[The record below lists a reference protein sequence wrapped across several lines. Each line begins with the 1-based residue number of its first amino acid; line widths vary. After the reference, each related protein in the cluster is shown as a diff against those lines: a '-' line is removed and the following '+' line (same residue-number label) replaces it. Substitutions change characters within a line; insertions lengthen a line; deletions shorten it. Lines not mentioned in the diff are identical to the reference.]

1 MQGSIL
7 NVGSDRS
14 LILGDEGARYAF
26 ASSDWRSVDAKP
38 EVGMR
43 VDFETRG
50 SDATDVYPLPI
61 TAARRVT
68 YTDPTAKVS
77 PPTEPTRKKPRL
89 GKLLFVDK
97 TIVVGMTVAI
107 LGMVLSAALLVYML
121 LNVEVPQVVRLVALV
136 PSPGTVVLGDVGDT
150 ADLTAQGYY
159 SDLSLEDLD
168 PERISFESTN
178 PSIVSVTP
186 DGTVT
191 AEAQGAADIVV
202 RLGGTTERVHA
213 LVFGDIP
220 TLPPIDPAM
229 VGPIPDPE
237 LEIEV
242 RAVLN
247 RVIIELGPRYDEDDA
262 ADIADELGGEIIF
275 SYRTFPGHVIEFDA
289 ATNALLDVIED
300 LGSDRQIEAA
310 YPDILLELLGHP
322 IDTLSVD
329 SGQSVEERRTSAY
342 HNAGFEGAWRMLEKV
357 PKLYPVVVGMV
368 EGGALNIDAPGQHA
382 VITKEFD
389 RRRVHSPPSS
399 TTSSNHAAG
408 VASVLA
414 ATNHQLQF
422 NQSHPEL
429 EIGNLSGILS
439 SVENLRYDLI
449 SMSIDPQF
457 LSLADSLNQ
466 IEAIHSIQNRGSTAI
481 DAVNF
486 SYGNANAW
494 TADFDYIFSLFGDH
508 SSLVKNIIGD
518 LPGVTFVAGAGNCEV
533 EASNIFPAKLSID
546 PDFSNVMTVG
556 GASRSYAN
564 RWSNDPDVCEGV
576 RGRSSAYGN
585 AVTIAAPAE
594 NVWAVDTYER
604 DGYFGR
610 SGTSFAAPM
619 VTGAVALLK
628 SIDQNANPRDLK
640 DLLVETGDKK
650 TICTSTPTALSTC
663 PESDKEEWSFLRADK
678 AVAQLLLDLVKAEV
692 GDRVVVPVEEN
703 RVEGSFMVVG
713 ADIRNESEIVW
724 PLHVEAYVARPD
736 GQQIKLESE
745 SETLAVAA
753 QSSHLF
759 TGGFWAAQPGCWGMR
774 VRVSMD
780 NDPDSHLRKALAEL
794 AALSSPNH
802 GLLADTGWINEVI
815 EVRPA
820 GAPDVALD
828 CSGAANAVPLTLTDS
843 TGPSQTAP
851 GYNVMLLAD
860 TSGSMDGSKVT
871 ALKEAVRIFVDRAR
885 DIQVEAKAG
894 SAPNPSLI
902 GMVDFDSRYREVLSM
917 QAIDPSDN
925 SLSQWESAIRS
936 LDADGGTALYDAVI
950 RSVQLLESEGV
961 PGKGNIL
968 IALTDGSDQ
977 DSSNS
982 LRAAVEAIQGST
994 VTMYAVALSEPGG
1007 QGDYDFSVLE
1017 QMARAGRGSAFAAH
1031 TDNLDS
1037 VYELFT
1043 TIFAIQ

>member
-150 ADLTAQGYY
+150 ADLTVQGYY

-168 PERISFESTN
+168 PERISFESTD
-178 PSIVSVTP
+178 PSIVSVTA

-191 AEAQGAADIVV
+191 ALAQGAADIVI
-202 RLGGTTERVHA
+202 RLGSTTERVHA
-213 LVFGDIP
+213 LIFGDIP

-247 RVIIELGPRYDEDDA
+247 RVIIELHSRFGLDRANE
-262 ADIADELGGEIIF
+262 IAEELGGEVIH
-275 SYRTFPGHVIEFDA
+275 SYRSFPGFVIEFDA
-289 ATNALLDVIED
+289 ETNALMDVIQGLEGD
-300 LGSDRQIEAA
+300 NTVEAA
-310 YPDILLELLGHP
+310 YPDVTFEPSTHP
-322 IDTLSVD
+322 IDTLLASASGDRICAFRDPANGKRYNPSV
-329 SGQSVEERRTSAY
+329 GVEAQLNAAY
-342 HNAGFEGAWRMLEKV
+342 LQAGFEGAWGMMHDIPALQPVFVSVNEADGVVNLE
-357 PKLYPVVVGMV
+357 YPNQHQILAREFSVDRIYTPSNLTETEYHAAAVTSIVAANNQQFGEGLENAENFSGIVASVDGLDYYVISFHSPSASAELMILEQLQSINAGGNAVDVINMSLGHPQSYLRRHTTKIREAMASMDDVVFVSSAGNDRSDATDRDIVNALSLDQRLDNMMVVG
-368 EGGALNIDAPGQHA
+368 GANCLYD
-382 VITKEFD
+382 D
-389 RRRVHSPPSS
+389 RH
-399 TTSSNHAAG
+399 TSSN
-408 VASVLA
+408 
-414 ATNHQLQF
+414 
-422 NQSHPEL
+422 
-429 EIGNLSGILS
+429 
-439 SVENLRYDLI
+439 
-449 SMSIDPQF
+449 
-457 LSLADSLNQ
+457 
-466 IEAIHSIQNRGSTAI
+466 
-481 DAVNF
+481 
-486 SYGNANAW
+486 
-494 TADFDYIFSLFGDH
+494 FG
-508 SSLVKNIIGD
+508 K
-518 LPGVTFVAGAGNCEV
+518 
-533 EASNIFPAKLSID
+533 
-546 PDFSNVMTVG
+546 
-556 GASRSYAN
+556 
-564 RWSNDPDVCEGV
+564 
-576 RGRSSAYGN
+576 
-585 AVTIAAPAE
+585 AVTIAAPGERILAI
-594 NVWAVDTYER
+594 DTRRES
-604 DGYFGR
+604 GYGLVN
-610 SGTSFAAPM
+610 GTSFAAPM
-619 VTGAVALLK
+619 VTGAVALLR
-628 SIDQNANPRDLK
+628 SIDPGLNPGEIK
-640 DLLVETGDKK
+640 DYLVETADTKDV
-650 TICTSTPTALSTC
+650 CTTGNDPCADG
-663 PESDKEEWSFLRADK
+663 EEEEWHFLRADK
-678 AVAQLLLDLVKAEV
+678 AVAQLIR
-692 GDRVVVPVEEN
+692 DRVNADVGQRVIVPVDN
-703 RVEGSFMVVG
+703 DRIEGFYMDVG
-713 ADIRNESEIVW
+713 VYIHNEGEIVW
-724 PLHVEAYVARPD
+724 PFHVEAWVAEPD
-736 GQQIKLESE
+736 GQQKEWELNSE
-745 SETLAVAA
+745 FVAIAPET
-753 QSSHLF
+753 SHPF
-759 TGGFWAAQPGCWGMR
+759 TGTIHGDQPGCWDLR
-774 VRVSMD
+774 IRVSLD
-780 NDPDSHLRKALAEL
+780 DPNNTDSHLQITLAEL
-794 AALSSPNH
+794 ANSPGNH
-802 GLLADTGWINEVI
+802 GLLADTGWIKEAI

-820 GAPDVALD
+820 GAPDIALG
-828 CSGAANAVPLTLTDS
+828 CSGAANAAPLTLRDS
-843 TGPSQTAP
+843 TGQSQTGP
-851 GYNVMLLAD
+851 GYNVLLLAD

-871 ALKEAVRIFVDRAR
+871 ALKEAVRIFVNRAR

-894 SAPNPSLI
+894 SAPNPNLI
-902 GMVDFDSRYREVLSM
+902 GMVDFDSGYREVLSM
-917 QAIDPSDN
+917 QAIEPSDG
-925 SLSQWESAIRS
+925 SLSQWQSAIRS

-982 LRAAVEAIQGST
+982 LRAAVEAVAGSS

-1007 QGDYDFSVLE
+1007 AGDYDFSVLE
-1017 QMARAGRGSAFAAH
+1017 DMARAGRGSAFAAH

>member
-77 PPTEPTRKKPRL
+77 TPTEPTRKKPRL

-136 PSPGTVVLGDVGDT
+136 PSPGTVVLGDVGDI
-150 ADLTAQGYY
+150 ADLTVQGYY

-168 PERISFESTN
+168 PDRISFESSD

-247 RVIIELGPRYDEDDA
+247 RVIVELGSGYGEGDA
-262 ADIADELGGEIIF
+262 VEIAEELGGEVIF
-275 SYRTFPGHVIEFDA
+275 SYRTFSGYVIEFDEE
-289 ATNALLDVIED
+289 TNVLLDVIATLEA
-300 LGSDRQIEAA
+300 DRKVVTA
-310 YPDILLELLGHP
+310 YPDAVLEPFNHP
-322 IDTLSVD
+322 IDTLI
-329 SGQSVEERRTSAY
+329 SGQNDPELSKDYVQAGFDVAWRIVEAVEFKSPVTIAVIDDDLLDQGNIPNDMAKSEFEWDRIRTAPGVGGDTWHHIPVTGVIAARNDQLSRANNPSGINVSGIVTSAGLDY
-342 HNAGFEGAWRMLEKV
+342 N
-357 PKLYPVVVGMV
+357 
-368 EGGALNIDAPGQHA
+368 
-382 VITKEFD
+382 
-389 RRRVHSPPSS
+389 
-399 TTSSNHAAG
+399 
-408 VASVLA
+408 
-414 ATNHQLQF
+414 
-422 NQSHPEL
+422 
-429 EIGNLSGILS
+429 
-439 SVENLRYDLI
+439 LI
-449 SMSIDPQF
+449 SLRGMSGGQ
-457 LSLADSLNQ
+457 LADSL
-466 IEAIHSIQNRGSTAI
+466 ETIQNYRTAV
-481 DAVNF
+481 DV
-486 SYGNANAW
+486 ANISVG
-494 TADFDYIFSLFGDH
+494 ADFFLDRWWR
-508 SSLVKNIIGD
+508 D
-518 LPGVTFVAGAGNCEV
+518 LRATNKFEDLSEVAFVAAAGNGGNNAKNNYP
-533 EASNIFPAKLSID
+533 ASLSSQLD
-546 PDFSNVMTVG
+546 NVVTVSGANEEYDGRWTDQTSTCPGFS
-556 GASRSYAN
+556 
-564 RWSNDPDVCEGV
+564 
-576 RGRSSAYGN
+576 SSFGE
-585 AVTIAAPAE
+585 AVTVAAPAE
-594 NVWAVDTYER
+594 KIPIVHGTA
-604 DGYFGR
+604 GYVR
-610 SGTSFAAPM
+610 AHCGTSLAAPM
-619 VTGAVALLK
+619 VTGAIALLK
-628 SIDQNANPRDLK
+628 AIDPNATPSELK
-640 DLLVETGDKK
+640 RLLVESGDVK
-650 TICTSTPTALSTC
+650 TICTTDNPLC
-663 PESDKEEWSFLRADK
+663 PIEEQEEWHFLRADK

-692 GDRVVVPVEEN
+692 GERVVVPVEEH
-703 RVEGSFMVVG
+703 RVEGNFMVLG

-724 PLHVEAYVARPD
+724 PLHVEAFVTRPD
-736 GQQIKLESE
+736 GQQIGLASE
-745 SETLAVAA
+745 SNTLAVAA

-759 TGGFWAAQPGCWGMR
+759 IGSFHARQPGCWGMR
-774 VRVSMD
+774 VRVWID
-780 NDPDSHLRKALAEL
+780 DDPDSHLRKALAEL
-794 AALSSPNH
+794 DAPNH

-828 CSGAANAVPLTLTDS
+828 CSGAAKAVPLTLTDA

-871 ALKEAVRIFVDRAR
+871 ALKKAVRIFVNRAR

-894 SAPNPSLI
+894 AAPDPSLI
-902 GMVDFDSRYREVLSM
+902 GMIDFDSGYREVLSM
-917 QAIDPSDN
+917 EPIDPLDN